1 MAVTH
6 ANNDVPEGAEH
17 MTTTNSIDAGVAH
30 HIGHYADAVR
40 VPAGYDYIYVSG
52 TPGLTPDGT
61 VFGTITDE
69 ARQAWR
75 NVADILSRAGASLTD
90 IVSVRQW
97 LTNAEDVEAYVAV
110 RGEFIHHEP
119 AAMLAVVTGLVWPN
133 IAVEIEVIAARPATG

>member
-1 MAVTH
+1 MS
-6 ANNDVPEGAEH
+6 
-17 MTTTNSIDAGVAH
+17 TTNSIDAGVAH
-30 HIGHYADAVR
+30 RIGHYADAVR
-40 VPAGYDYIYVSG
+40 VPAGYDQIYVSG

-61 VFGTITDE
+61 VPGTITDE

-97 LTNAEDVEAYVAV
+97 LTNAEDVDAYVAV

-119 AAMLAVVTGLVWPN
+119 VAMLAVVTGLVWPN